1 MKIPADRT
9 PRPGADEQVLHQL
22 RSAALA
28 AITTVDRDG
37 PADPNLHTRELTAYD
52 LARLFCLGMG
62 DRDNVARSLGDVA
75 ITVRLT
81 SGPPARRAAR
91 ARWVAHELTRL
102 GHADQAAQFT
112 ALAADPSPH
121 TP

>member
-1 MKIPADRT
+1 MHSDAEPTAPA
-9 PRPGADEQVLHQL
+9 GADGQVVDQL
-22 RSAALA
+22 RAAALA

-37 PADPNLHTRELTAYD
+37 PADPNPHTRELTAYD

-75 ITVRLT
+75 VTVRLT
-81 SGPPARRAAR
+81 SGPPDRRIAR
-91 ARWVAHELTRL
+91 ARWVACELTRL

-112 ALAADPSPH
+112 ELAADPRPH